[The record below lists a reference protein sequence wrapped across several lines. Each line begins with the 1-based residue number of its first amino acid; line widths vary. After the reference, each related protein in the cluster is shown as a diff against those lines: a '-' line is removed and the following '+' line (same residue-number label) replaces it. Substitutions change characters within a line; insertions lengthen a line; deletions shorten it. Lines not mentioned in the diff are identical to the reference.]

1 MLQESTNSADGRHRA
16 NKTALRVAWFVIG
29 AGVLVAMSAAV
40 AGGMNPNANVLPIR
54 NLAAVIMLLGMI
66 IVLVAYRAAWLQSVC
81 EKSEQGASVSHPRQR
96 RELKLGLVVLFSILL
111 GGAFLF
117 TALLSLIGGVVSGYA
132 ILTLRTMMT
141 VALVSLLVYGK
152 GYVRTFCLGAIIPT
166 GLQAFSLF
174 NLMMLVADPS
184 DWLQAGWSARQ
195 ANLVSLFVSGILAM
209 AAGIVAVVVRFLVE
223 HLQGSDKPPHSPHAA
238 AFLPIRSA
246 PGHPGVAGSVGDD
259 AAERGAQ
266 DAGEKVDGSAR
277 PQRG

>member
-1 MLQESTNSADGRHRA
+1 MLQESTNSADGRPRA

-40 AGGMNPNANVLPIR
+40 AGGMNPSANVLPIR

-66 IVLVAYRAAWLQSVC
+66 IVLVAYRAAWLQSVW
-81 EKSEQGASVSHPRQR
+81 EKSEQGASVSHPRQP

-111 GGAFLF
+111 GGTFLF
-117 TALLSLIGGVVSGYA
+117 TSLLSLIGGVVSGYA

-184 DWLQAGWSARQ
+184 DWLQAGWSGRQ
-195 ANLVSLFVSGILAM
+195 ANLVSLFVSGMLAM
-209 AAGIVAVVVRFLVE
+209 AAGILAVVVRFLVE
-223 HLQGSDKPPHSPHAA
+223 HLQGSDKPPQSPDAA
-238 AFLPIRSA
+238 AILPIRSA
-246 PGHPGVAGSVGDD
+246 PGRPGLAGRVGEDD
-259 AAERGAQ
+259 AERGGQ